1 MLIVQMSVAKP
12 QIKFVRYLKK
22 LNMLLST
29 KNIESRIREMSEK
42 LLKNILQP
50 NEFTNCAQIFTILML
65 INTIIYVAKLVASFR
80 NHNVVWEHGSN
91 FKNLILKLHEEEVV
105 FGGFTPYILTIYKLD
120 QKTELFI
127 SLSHFLS
134 SQYQTEKKIHIF
146 KNVNTQRLRHAKRHS
161 LVFSFLFS
169 SH

>member
-50 NEFTNCAQIFTILML
+50 NEFTNCA
-65 INTIIYVAKLVASFR
+65 
-80 NHNVVWEHGSN
+80 
-91 FKNLILKLHEEEVV
+91 
-105 FGGFTPYILTIYKLD
+105 
-120 QKTELFI
+120 
-127 SLSHFLS
+127 
-134 SQYQTEKKIHIF
+134 
-146 KNVNTQRLRHAKRHS
+146 
-161 LVFSFLFS
+161 
-169 SH
+169 